1 MLLPN
6 IQRKEIEQVFSTTDS
21 AAAVE
26 YPDGLLGVS
35 RTVMMARYKYASV
48 ILQQYLNS
56 PVQAVPRGA
65 THRIVDGKDAIPPV
79 VTTGREE
86 ARHFGGLQRQLA
98 LRRPIRPGCVG
109 MRAASFPVLKT
120 HIEGARCLQP
130 IIVVSSTKVGLSRD
144 AWQAEMNETV
154 EGRARVL

>member
-1 MLLPN
+1 
-6 IQRKEIEQVFSTTDS
+6 
-21 AAAVE
+21 
-26 YPDGLLGVS
+26 
-35 RTVMMARYKYASV
+35 MARYKYAGV

-65 THRIVDGKDAIPPV
+65 THRIVDGKDAITITPV

-109 MRAASFPVLKT
+109 MRAAIPVLKT

-130 IIVVSSTKVGLSRD
+130 ISVVSSTKVGLSRD